1 MKKTMLCLLAAG
13 LAVSASAKEPVD
25 YVNTSI
31 GTISHLLVPCFRTV
45 QLPNA
50 MFRFIPP
57 EHDFT
62 QDRVGPLA
70 LQRPGH
76 RAGGVAG
83 CYPYSGPKDGL
94 FAPCPSN
101 ARTRRRPSSLR
112 PR

>member
-57 EHDFT
+57 
-62 QDRVGPLA
+62 
-70 LQRPGH
+70 
-76 RAGGVAG
+76 
-83 CYPYSGPKDGL
+83 
-94 FAPCPSN
+94 
-101 ARTRRRPSSLR
+101 
-112 PR
+112 

>member
-1 MKKTMLCLLAAG
+1 MKKTMLCLLAVG

-62 QDRVGPLA
+62 QDRVGPLE
-70 LQRPGH
+70 LQRPGL
-76 RAGGVAG
+76 AQ
-83 CYPYSGPKDGL
+83 
-94 FAPCPSN
+94 
-101 ARTRRRPSSLR
+101 
-112 PR
+112 